1 MIETETRDKV
11 WAASGPYD
19 LRGITS
25 GVVKKRCISKKVS
38 VGLYAAEW
46 PEWLTID
53 LSFNFDI
60 AWICIKQDTFA
71 VLLGTLHPGVPIY
84 LEAEVSDLPQVVFV
98 FCSHATLP
106 KRFSLWM
113 SKELKLVFTS
123 ALVRQQSRKWR
134 EWTAHS
140 LCMNHAELGGTSDRV
155 SWISVFGQGLKLSG
169 LTAPARAP
177 REVSSLCQDHHFGM
191 DAPPQLSRRHKNPVV
206 VCVSP
211 GVFHGDG
218 LYPMNRSRSPYFL
231 LRSKYAVSG
240 WCKRRLKVDE
250 LLQVYDVNDV
260 ICKRMTLQQRSQL
273 VSIPQLTPFKI
284 LVAATDLVLNNL
296 PGGG

>member
-1 MIETETRDKV
+1 MIEIETRDKV

-25 GVVKKRCISKKVS
+25 GVVKKRCISKKVA
-38 VGLYAAEW
+38 VGLYDVAW

-60 AWICIKQDTFA
+60 AWMCIKQDTFA

-113 SKELKLVFTS
+113 PKELKLIFTS
-123 ALVRQQSRKWR
+123 ALVRQQPRRWR

-191 DAPPQLSRRHKNPVV
+191 DAPPQLS
-206 VCVSP
+206 
-211 GVFHGDG
+211 
-218 LYPMNRSRSPYFL
+218 
-231 LRSKYAVSG
+231 
-240 WCKRRLKVDE
+240 
-250 LLQVYDVNDV
+250 
-260 ICKRMTLQQRSQL
+260 
-273 VSIPQLTPFKI
+273 
-284 LVAATDLVLNNL
+284 
-296 PGGG
+296 